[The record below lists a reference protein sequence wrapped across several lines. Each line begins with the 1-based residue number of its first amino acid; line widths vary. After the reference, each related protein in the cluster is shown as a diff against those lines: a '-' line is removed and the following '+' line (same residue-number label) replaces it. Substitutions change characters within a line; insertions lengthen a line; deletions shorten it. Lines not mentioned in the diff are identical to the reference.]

1 MNDIVADRLR
11 KEADAAKGLI
21 AEIRREHDDDELV
34 HDTAEGETS
43 IMEAIDLAL
52 AEIDDCES
60 IVAGCKAQSEV
71 LLSRASKFAQRKD
84 RVRALIEQAMLI
96 ADLPT
101 AKRPT
106 ATVTV
111 KRTAPK
117 PIIADESLIPA
128 KFFRVPPPV
137 LDKVAINAAVKD
149 GESIPGVQLDN
160 GGVSLQIRRV

>member
-1 MNDIVADRLR
+1 MNDIVAERLR
-11 KEADAAKGLI
+11 READAAKGLI
-21 AEIRREHDDDELV
+21 AEIKRDHDDEALI
-34 HDTAEGETS
+34 HDMAEGETS

-52 AEIDDCES
+52 SEIDECEA

-71 LLSRASKFAQRKD
+71 LLGRGAKFAARKD
-84 RVRALIEQAMLI
+84 RIRALIEQAMLI

-111 KRTAPK
+111 KRTPPK

-128 KFFRVPPPV
+128 RFFRVPPPV

-149 GESIPGVQLDN
+149 GETIPGVQFDN

>member
-1 MNDIVADRLR
+1 MNDMVAERLR

-21 AEIRREHDDDELV
+21 AEIRRDHDDDDLI
-34 HDTAEGETS
+34 HDMAEGETS
-43 IMEAIDLAL
+43 ILEAIDFAL
-52 AEIDDCES
+52 SEIDECEA

-71 LLSRASKFAQRKD
+71 LLSRGAKFSLRKD
-84 RVRALIEQAMLI
+84 RIRALIEQAMLI

-111 KRTAPK
+111 KRTPPK
-117 PIIADESLIPA
+117 PIITDESLIPA
-128 KFFRVPPPV
+128 RFFRVPPPV
-137 LDKVAINAAVKD
+137 LDKVAINAAAKE
-149 GESIPGVQLDN
+149 GEAIPGVQFDN